1 MKRLLMAVVVLSA
14 SCTGGEAPPA
24 RTGGSTSA
32 RRPAYVKENQEANRI
47 EARDLANYAARHGLR
62 THVSGTGVHH
72 QLMRDL
78 PGDTARPGQWVAMNY
93 RMELLNGTVCS
104 ASEPGHPESFQVEM
118 DHVESGLH
126 EAVQHLSPGDSAVIL
141 IPSYR
146 AHGLVGDMDKVPPR
160 SSIVYR
166 IGLVSLAEPPGR

>member
-1 MKRLLMAVVVLSA
+1 MNRLLPACLLLFTA
-14 SCTGGEAPPA
+14 CAGGDAPPA
-24 RTGGSTSA
+24 RTGTSPSP
-32 RRPAYVKENQEANRI
+32 RTPAFVEQNQEANRI
-47 EARDLANYAARHGLR
+47 EARDLSNYAARRGLR

-72 QLMRDL
+72 VLLRDQ

-93 RMELLNGTVCS
+93 RMELLNGTLCS
-104 ASEPGHPESFQVEM
+104 ASEPGHPESFQVEL

-146 AHGLVGDMDKVPPR
+146 AHGLIGDMDKVPPR
-160 SSIVYR
+160 SSIVYH
-166 IGLVSLAEPPGR
+166 IGLVSLTEPRGR

>member
-1 MKRLLMAVVVLSA
+1 MTRLLAAALLLFT
-14 SCTGGEAPPA
+14 SCTGGDAPPA
-24 RTGGSTSA
+24 RTGGGDQRKA
-32 RRPAYVKENQEANRI
+32 PAYVKENQEANRI
-47 EARDLANYAARHGLR
+47 EARDLVNYAARHGLR
-62 THVSGTGVHH
+62 TRVSGTGVHH
-72 QLMRDL
+72 QLLRDM

-93 RMELLNGTVCS
+93 RMELLNGTTCS
-104 ASEPGHPESFQVEM
+104 ASEPGRPESFQVEL

-160 SSIVYR
+160 SSVVYH
-166 IGLVSLAEPPGR
+166 IGVISLSEPRDR

>member
-1 MKRLLMAVVVLSA
+1 MNRLLPISLLVFAA
-14 SCTGGEAPPA
+14 CNGGDAPPA
-24 RTGGSTSA
+24 RTGKSVEPGT
-32 RRPAYVKENQEANRI
+32 PAFVKQNQDANRI
-47 EARDLANYAARHGLR
+47 EARDLVSYAARHGFQ

-72 QLMRDL
+72 RLLRDL

-93 RMELLNGTVCS
+93 SMELLNGTVCS
-104 ASEPGHPESFQVEM
+104 TSEPGHPESFQVEM

-126 EAVQHLSPGDSAVIL
+126 EAIQHLSPGDSAVIL

-160 SSIVYR
+160 SSIVYH
-166 IGLVSLAEPPGR
+166 IGLVSLTDPRAR